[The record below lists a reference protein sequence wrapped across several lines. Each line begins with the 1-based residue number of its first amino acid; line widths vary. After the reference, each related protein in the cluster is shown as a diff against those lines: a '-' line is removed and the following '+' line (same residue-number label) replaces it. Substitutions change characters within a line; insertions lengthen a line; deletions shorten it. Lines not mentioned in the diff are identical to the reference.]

1 MKNIPLA
8 KSNALKINSPANDFK
23 AIFGGTTAGQNFN
36 PFMNFRI

>member
-1 MKNIPLA
+1 VKNIPLA
-8 KSNALKINSPANDFK
+8 KSNALKGINSPNDFK